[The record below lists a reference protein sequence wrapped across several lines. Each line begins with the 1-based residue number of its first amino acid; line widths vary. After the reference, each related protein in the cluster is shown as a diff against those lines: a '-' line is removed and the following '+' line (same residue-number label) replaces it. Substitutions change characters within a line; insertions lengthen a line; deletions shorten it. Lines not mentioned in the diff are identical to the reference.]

1 MDLVIHVNSNRN
13 KGYRKIIKEFDNSH
27 QVDVSFFWT
36 ICYPH
41 CHIEKSLQ
49 IFDNGYRIN
58 TLI

>member
-27 QVDVSFFWT
+27 HVDVSFFWT

-41 CHIEKSLQ
+41 CHIEKSL
-49 IFDNGYRIN
+49 N